1 MPLFRLSGDDL
12 TRIKPRYFA
21 KERELQRL
29 FEGNL
34 EELMGIRFVASE
46 FSTGE
51 KHGGRIDTLG
61 LDENDCPVIIEYKLS
76 SKDNVIN
83 QGLYYLD
90 WLLDHKGDFGMAVQ
104 QRLGAGVKVSW
115 DYSRLILIAQ
125 GFNKYDRY
133 AVEQIGRAIEL
144 KSYRLYGDSNL
155 YLEDVYSS
163 PLPKTAVAVQAT
175 SERVEQSDK
184 APGSQRTHVV
194 LILSTEDHLEGKP
207 EEVKRLFNDIQEYI
221 LGLADNVTEV
231 AYKSFIRYTATR
243 NFCSIRVQS
252 GRLKIS
258 LEIPYAE
265 LGEAERAIARDMT
278 EVKHG
283 GSGNCELIVNPT
295 DDLEPVFTAIKQ
307 SYDYFQ

>member
-104 QRLGAGVKVSW
+104 QKLGAGVKVSW

-163 PLPKTAVAVQAT
+163 PLPKTTVKVKATPDGGNEEIEAVSPYSV
-175 SERVEQSDK
+175 ERLLEDK
-184 APGSQRTHVV
+184 PAAIKT
-194 LILSTEDHLEGKP
+194 
-207 EEVKRLFNDIQEYI
+207 LFEDIQEYLLS
-221 LGLADNVTEV
+221 LGDNVVEKPMKLYV
-231 AYKSFIRYTATR
+231 SYATSR
-243 NFCSIRVQS
+243 NFCEVIP
-252 GRLKIS
+252 LKSKIK
-258 LEIPYAE
+258 LILDIPYTA
-265 LGEAERAIARDMT
+265 LSGFSHSLIRDISSIG
-278 EVKHG
+278 HW
-283 GSGNCELIVNPT
+283 GSGTSELIVNLN
-295 DDLEPVFTAIKQ
+295 DDLEPVFAAIKQ